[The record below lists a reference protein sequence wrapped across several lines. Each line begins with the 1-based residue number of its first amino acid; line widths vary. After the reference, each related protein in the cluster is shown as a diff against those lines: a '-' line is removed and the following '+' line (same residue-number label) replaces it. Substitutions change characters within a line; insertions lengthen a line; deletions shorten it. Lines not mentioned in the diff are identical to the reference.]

1 MPPPEMPM
9 ATTMTWPDLIDQ
21 RLNSIRVEGRW
32 RSYRDLDGLG
42 PVGVL
47 TAEGREVVSFASND
61 YLGLTAH
68 PKVISA
74 AHAALDRWGSGSGG
88 SRLITGARPIHR
100 ELEETL
106 AEWKG
111 TDRAVLFPTGFA
123 ANLGVLS
130 TLGGS
135 EVTIVSDSL
144 NHASIIDGTRLA
156 RAQVAIAPHGDVDA
170 IESLVGSAA
179 GLVIVVCDTVFSMD
193 GDVLDVAEVADVCRR
208 HGALLVLDEAHAVLG
223 PHPDPTDL
231 SGVEVVRVGTLSK
244 TLGSLGGFVACSG
257 PVADLLVNAAR
268 SSIFT
273 TALSP
278 ADTAAALAALGV
290 LRSPE
295 GDDLIARLRRHVDR
309 LAPRHPSPIV
319 PVVLGDELR
328 AVEAASALLDAGLFV
343 PAIRPPTVPTGTSRL
358 RVTFSA
364 AHTDAQVERL
374 IAALEDLDVPA
385 LEAVDGVDGPTA
397 GGTT

>member
-1 MPPPEMPM
+1 
-9 ATTMTWPDLIDQ
+9 
-21 RLNSIRVEGRW
+21 
-32 RSYRDLDGLG
+32 
-42 PVGVL
+42 
-47 TAEGREVVSFASND
+47 
-61 YLGLTAH
+61 
-68 PKVISA
+68 
-74 AHAALDRWGSGSGG
+74 
-88 SRLITGARPIHR
+88 
-100 ELEETL
+100 
-106 AEWKG
+106 
-111 TDRAVLFPTGFA
+111 
-123 ANLGVLS
+123 
-130 TLGGS
+130 
-135 EVTIVSDSL
+135 
-144 NHASIIDGTRLA
+144 
-156 RAQVAIAPHGDVDA
+156 
-170 IESLVGSAA
+170 
-179 GLVIVVCDTVFSMD
+179 VIVVCDTVFSMD

-374 IAALEDLDVPA
+374 IAALEALDVPA